1 MFLRKRVFTRAQ
13 VGGSKARDAFARTLQ
28 LQPLD
33 LEVYGELIDLLR
45 SLGQADEAERYL
57 ELGLRMSE
65 MISELQ

>member
-1 MFLRKRVFTRAQ
+1 MPGK
-13 VGGSKARDAFARTLQ
+13 LQ

-33 LEVYGELIDLLR
+33 LAIYGELIDLLR

-65 MISELQ
+65 MVSELQ